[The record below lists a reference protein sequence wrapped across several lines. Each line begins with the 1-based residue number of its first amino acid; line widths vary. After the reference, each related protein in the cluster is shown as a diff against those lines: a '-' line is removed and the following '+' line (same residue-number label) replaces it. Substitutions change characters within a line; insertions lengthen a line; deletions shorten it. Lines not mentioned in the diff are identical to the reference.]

1 MRGPLP
7 VGRWW
12 AIGSGREAVGPEGG
26 PCLVRT
32 VFAALPY
39 AIGPE
44 CSDFGQQGFQH
55 RDRTRIAEGHGGD
68 HPGASREAVAMPV
81 RAGSMLPRQSPE

>member
-1 MRGPLP
+1 MRGPSP

-12 AIGSGREAVGPEGG
+12 ATGVGPEAVGREGG
-26 PCLVRT
+26 ACRIRA

-39 AIGPE
+39 AMGPE

-55 RDRTRIAEGHGGD
+55 GDRTRTTEGHGGENR
-68 HPGASREAVAMPV
+68 GASREAVAMPV
-81 RAGSMLPRQSPE
+81 TAGSTPRRQSPE

>member
-1 MRGPLP
+1 MRGSLP

-12 AIGSGREAVGPEGG
+12 ATGSGREAVAREGG
-26 PCLVRT
+26 PCRIRT

-39 AIGPE
+39 AMGPE

-55 RDRTRIAEGHGGD
+55 GDRMRTAEGHGGEN
-68 HPGASREAVAMPV
+68 PGASREAVAMPV
-81 RAGSMLPRQSPE
+81 DGWLDAATAIA